1 MPEQLHEHNRLNLS
15 RGGQVNTSEVHRRIA
30 NFRQILADIDF
41 AHATEIKK
49 LKFREG
55 DSERLPALIETL
67 REMHDQRREPFARR
81 LKELSADTTS

>member
-1 MPEQLHEHNRLNLS
+1 MPQLPREHTRLS
-15 RGGQVNTSEVHRRIA
+15 FPRGGQVTTSDVHRRIV
-30 NFRQILADIDF
+30 NLQQILADIDF